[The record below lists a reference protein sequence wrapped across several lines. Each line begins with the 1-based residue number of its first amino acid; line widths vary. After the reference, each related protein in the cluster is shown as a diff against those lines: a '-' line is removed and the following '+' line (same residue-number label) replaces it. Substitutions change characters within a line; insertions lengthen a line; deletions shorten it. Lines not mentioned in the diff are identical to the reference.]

1 VGSQQDPGEHRQ
13 GGSRPMVVTSMPGK
27 ALAVALPLLA
37 MVSPWWEDYA
47 IKDSF
52 LCRDRVVVL
61 VERNDSQA
69 SLISGALRLTLFR
82 EARDLPG
89 LRFSNGETRLIL
101 DGDEMTLEQLP
112 SKLSCQ
118 RTDNA

>member
-1 VGSQQDPGEHRQ
+1 MATLRTLVSTAGSG
-13 GGSRPMVVTSMPGK
+13 T
-27 ALAVALPLLA
+27 ALAVVIPLLA

-52 LCRDRVVVL
+52 LCRERVVVL

-69 SLISGALRLTLFR
+69 SLISGPLRLTLFR
-82 EARDLPG
+82 EGRDLPG

-112 SKLSCQ
+112 TKLSCQ

>member
-1 VGSQQDPGEHRQ
+1 VGALR
-13 GGSRPMVVTSMPGK
+13 PGK
-27 ALAVALPLLA
+27 ALALVLPLLA

-47 IKDSF
+47 IKDSY

-112 SKLSCQ
+112 TKLSCL

>member
-1 VGSQQDPGEHRQ
+1 MGSQQDPGEHRQ

-27 ALAVALPLLA
+27 ALAVVLPLLA

>member
-1 VGSQQDPGEHRQ
+1 
-13 GGSRPMVVTSMPGK
+13 MVLASAPVA
-27 ALAVALPLLA
+27 ALGLLAPLLS

-52 LCRDRVVVL
+52 LCRDRVAVL

-69 SLISGALRLTLFR
+69 SLISGPLRLTLFR
-82 EARDLPG
+82 EQRDLPG
-89 LRFSNGETRLIL
+89 LRFSNGATRLIL
-101 DGDEMTLEQLP
+101 DGDELTLEQLP
-112 SKLSCQ
+112 IRLSCV

>member
-1 VGSQQDPGEHRQ
+1 MAIAP
-13 GGSRPMVVTSMPGK
+13 PAVTAS
-27 ALAVALPLLA
+27 LAVVLPLVS

-52 LCRDRVVVL
+52 LCRDRVAIL

-69 SLISGALRLTLFR
+69 SLISGPLRLTLFR
-82 EARDLPG
+82 EQRDLPG

-101 DGDEMTLEQLP
+101 DGDDLTLEQLP
-112 SKLSCQ
+112 IRLSCI